1 MTDNGEPTDISQEP
15 VNILFNPSVIQK
27 KDVWQINLIE
37 ILKLLIKILEETGK
51 KDLKVAGMAA
61 LSSSL
66 IYRMKVESIFALQ
79 KAAMEKKP
87 LINRRDVDIDI
98 IDMPYRHE
106 STYPVSLDELLD
118 LLENLIGSIANPRSR
133 RRGQLDFDP
142 EPPDFKEYL
151 LPFENLVKR
160 YEDLIIR
167 KIRGTG
173 SGLLKDIVIDLDSLD
188 SVRCFF
194 AILFLAREQKVELEQ
209 IDDDI
214 QVTLIDDTIKKE
226 KKMIKIQNEDEIA
239 ARLES
244 ALYSAG
250 RPLTIEELIKA
261 TGTESRQKTIA
272 VLESIIKKMKNMFKA
287 IEIVT
292 LPDGSYVFQLKP
304 EYSSSVRKYASKP
317 LLSRATQKTLSY
329 IALEQPISSK
339 QLLEVRGSGVY
350 GQLKELRQLN
360 FIEHQNIGRLK
371 IYSTTEKFQKYFG
384 IDGDVNTLKQKLFR
398 RVKK

>member
-15 VNILFNPSVIQK
+15 VNILFNPYVIQK

-66 IYRMKVESIFALQ
+66 IYRLKVESIFALQ

-98 IDMPYRHE
+98 LDIPYRHE

-133 RRGQLDFDP
+133 MNNQLDFEA

-151 LPFENLVKR
+151 LPFENLVKK

-173 SGLLKDIVIDLDSLD
+173 SGLLKEFVIDLDSLD
-188 SVRCFF
+188 SIRCFF
-194 AILFLAREQKVELEQ
+194 AVLFLARDQKVELEQ

-214 QVTLIDDTIKKE
+214 QVTLIDDITK
-226 KKMIKIQNEDEIA
+226 
-239 ARLES
+239 
-244 ALYSAG
+244 
-250 RPLTIEELIKA
+250 
-261 TGTESRQKTIA
+261 
-272 VLESIIKKMKNMFKA
+272 
-287 IEIVT
+287 
-292 LPDGSYVFQLKP
+292 
-304 EYSSSVRKYASKP
+304 RK
-317 LLSRATQKTLSY
+317 R
-329 IALEQPISSK
+329 EQ
-339 QLLEVRGSGVY
+339 
-350 GQLKELRQLN
+350 
-360 FIEHQNIGRLK
+360 
-371 IYSTTEKFQKYFG
+371 
-384 IDGDVNTLKQKLFR
+384 
-398 RVKK
+398 

>member
-1 MTDNGEPTDISQEP
+1 VNRYYTKSMSDGEEISSISQDP

-87 LINRRDVDIDI
+87 LTNRRDVDIDI
-98 IDMPYRHE
+98 LDIPYRHE

-133 RRGQLDFDP
+133 RGQLDFET

-151 LPFENLVKR
+151 LPFENLVKK

-173 SGLLKDIVIDLDSLD
+173 SGLLKEIVIDLDSLD

-214 QVTLIDDTIKKE
+214 QVTLIDDTMKKE
-226 KKMIKIQNEDEIA
+226 KKHDQN
-239 ARLES
+239 
-244 ALYSAG
+244 
-250 RPLTIEELIKA
+250 
-261 TGTESRQKTIA
+261 
-272 VLESIIKKMKNMFKA
+272 
-287 IEIVT
+287 
-292 LPDGSYVFQLKP
+292 
-304 EYSSSVRKYASKP
+304 SK
-317 LLSRATQKTLSY
+317 
-329 IALEQPISSK
+329 
-339 QLLEVRGSGVY
+339 
-350 GQLKELRQLN
+350 
-360 FIEHQNIGRLK
+360 
-371 IYSTTEKFQKYFG
+371 
-384 IDGDVNTLKQKLFR
+384 
-398 RVKK
+398 